1 MRKRLEQGQ
10 ATLVF
15 ALGLIVLMWLL
26 IGLMDDLGRLAL
38 AEVRAHDAAELAVQ
52 DAANSIDPN
61 AFFGGQA
68 VRLSARATWQAQAV
82 ADRLTGGRA
91 RSGGRVSLGGVMFAG
106 GGRVLL
112 ASAEVEVPLRWMARV
127 GVPVGRRAFQVAA
140 MPAYGLQVEND

>member
-10 ATLVF
+10 ATLIF

-68 VRLSARATWQAQAV
+68 VRLSARATWQANGV
-82 ADRLTGGRA
+82 ASRLTGGR
-91 RSGGRVSLGGVMFAG
+91 VSLEGVTVAA

>member
-38 AEVRAHDAAELAVQ
+38 AEVRAHDAVELAVQ
-52 DAANSIDPN
+52 DAANYIDPN
-61 AFFGGQA
+61 AFWGGQV
-68 VRLSARATWQAQAV
+68 VRLSAHATWQANSV
-82 ADRLTGGRA
+82 ASRLTGGR
-91 RSGGRVSLGGVMFAG
+91 VNLGEVTLAA

-112 ASAEVEVPLRWMARV
+112 ASAELEVPLRWMARV
-127 GVPVGRRAFQVAA
+127 GVPVGRRTFHVAA